1 MPWEGAWHPYSYDC
15 CDGPIILSLRLS
27 GTCHFALAICLNA
40 HCPQKKPRTFWPS
53 PRPSPS
59 IPPAPGNR
67 QSTFCLHIFA
77 YSDISHKWN
86 YTIGGLLWLVL
97 SRNVTFS
104 RFICVVACIGTSFFF
119 IIKEYFTLWICCF
132 LFIYSAV
139 DWHSSHFHFLATLNN
154 AAMNIRV
161 QLFVWSHVLSSLG
174 YIFT

>member
-1 MPWEGAWHPYSYDC
+1 MIVVMAPLSWARGSLAHVTLHWQSAWMLIVPRRNPVPFGHHP
-15 CDGPIILSLRLS
+15 I
-27 GTCHFALAICLNA
+27 
-40 HCPQKKPRTFWPS
+40 
-53 PRPSPS
+53 
-59 IPPAPGNR
+59 PAPGNR

-97 SRNVTFS
+97 SRNITFS